1 MATFLVLFA
10 ATSALAVPFSQP
22 ARSPPARP
30 AAAAS
35 AAAAPPPLQQRAG
48 EMAILDI
55 SEKEFAVLVVFWV
68 TTLYVLLTVDL
79 FGAPRR
85 RPRPPTA
92 RAKLRRAHIAHHTPR
107 SAALPPVVALLDFAD
122 MAGPYVGIILM
133 AACLCALAFA
143 AFKYRETL
151 TKTVL
156 QLVGR
161 LIKRKR

>member
-1 MATFLVLFA
+1 
-10 ATSALAVPFSQP
+10 
-22 ARSPPARP
+22 
-30 AAAAS
+30 
-35 AAAAPPPLQQRAG
+35 
-48 EMAILDI
+48 MAILDI

-85 RPRPPTA
+85 RPRASTP
-92 RAKLRRAHIAHHTPR
+92 RAKFCAHSRDAAPR

>member
-1 MATFLVLFA
+1 L
-10 ATSALAVPFSQP
+10 S
-22 ARSPPARP
+22 
-30 AAAAS
+30 
-35 AAAAPPPLQQRAG
+35 LQQRAG

-79 FGAPRR
+79 F
-85 RPRPPTA
+85 
-92 RAKLRRAHIAHHTPR
+92 
-107 SAALPPVVALLDFAD
+107 ALPPVVALLDFAD

>member
-1 MATFLVLFA
+1 M
-10 ATSALAVPFSQP
+10 
-22 ARSPPARP
+22 RR
-30 AAAAS
+30 AAA
-35 AAAAPPPLQQRAG
+35 RA
-48 EMAILDI
+48 L
-55 SEKEFAVLVVFWV
+55 
-68 TTLYVLLTVDL
+68 
-79 FGAPRR
+79 RR
-85 RPRPPTA
+85 RAQNLRTPTRH
-92 RAKLRRAHIAHHTPR
+92 RASL

>member
-1 MATFLVLFA
+1 M
-10 ATSALAVPFSQP
+10 
-22 ARSPPARP
+22 RR
-30 AAAAS
+30 AAA
-35 AAAAPPPLQQRAG
+35 RALRRR
-48 EMAILDI
+48 AQNC
-55 SEKEFAVLVVFWV
+55 
-68 TTLYVLLTVDL
+68 
-79 FGAPRR
+79 APRT
-85 RPRPPTA
+85 PLTA
-92 RAKLRRAHIAHHTPR
+92 PR

>member
-1 MATFLVLFA
+1 M
-10 ATSALAVPFSQP
+10 
-22 ARSPPARP
+22 RR
-30 AAAAS
+30 AAARAS
-35 AAAAPPPLQQRAG
+35 PTPS
-48 EMAILDI
+48 AILR
-55 SEKEFAVLVVFWV
+55 
-68 TTLYVLLTVDL
+68 TPLT
-79 FGAPRR
+79 
-85 RPRPPTA
+85 
-92 RAKLRRAHIAHHTPR
+92 TPR
-107 SAALPPVVALLDFAD
+107 HSAALPPVVALLDFAD

>member
-1 MATFLVLFA
+1 MASRHLREG
-10 ATSALAVPFSQP
+10 FS
-22 ARSPPARP
+22 
-30 AAAAS
+30 
-35 AAAAPPPLQQRAG
+35 RA
-48 EMAILDI
+48 
-55 SEKEFAVLVVFWV
+55 VVFGNDA
-68 TTLYVLLTVDL
+68 YVLLTVDL

-85 RPRPPTA
+85 HPRPPTPRANCAA
-92 RAKLRRAHIAHHTPR
+92 RTSLTTHH

-133 AACLCALAFA
+133 AARLCALAFA
-143 AFKYRETL
+143 AFIPRDL

>member
-1 MATFLVLFA
+1 M
-10 ATSALAVPFSQP
+10 
-22 ARSPPARP
+22 RR
-30 AAAAS
+30 AAA
-35 AAAAPPPLQQRAG
+35 RALG
-48 EMAILDI
+48 
-55 SEKEFAVLVVFWV
+55 
-68 TTLYVLLTVDL
+68 
-79 FGAPRR
+79 
-85 RPRPPTA
+85 
-92 RAKLRRAHIAHHTPR
+92 RRAQICAARTSLTTHH

>member
-1 MATFLVLFA
+1 
-10 ATSALAVPFSQP
+10 
-22 ARSPPARP
+22 
-30 AAAAS
+30 
-35 AAAAPPPLQQRAG
+35 
-48 EMAILDI
+48 MAILDI

-85 RPRPPTA
+85 RPRPPTP
-92 RAKLRRAHIAHHTPR
+92 RAKFAHTHATPR
-107 SAALPPVVALLDFAD
+107 LAAALPPVVALLDFAD